1 MGNSRGVRIPK
12 ALIELCDLGEEVE
25 VEVSEGQLIFRKA
38 GGNRLGWAEAFE
50 RRQAAPTSTPA
61 EPRSPTAAGP
71 ARFQPYHPTPHHHS

>member
-25 VEVSEGQLIFRKA
+25 VEVANGQLIFRKA

-50 RRQAAPTSTPA
+50 RRQAAPARDAT
-61 EPRSPTAAGP
+61 P
-71 ARFQPYHPTPHHHS
+71 ARFPSYRPTPFQHS